1 MPLSTN
7 GNCSKR
13 NWPQPG
19 KFMDLDLNKRYQTLL
34 ILWFALLMSIVL
46 YFVVALLVVPDA
58 GPGSP
63 PASSNSLVTFA
74 LAALG
79 TFVVVISFAVKRKL
93 LERSVEN
100 QDVTLVQKALVI
112 ACAMCE
118 VTALIGLLERF
129 IIRNSDY
136 YLLFVVAAI
145 GTALH
150 FPRREQLQAATYKSS
165 GKSLGGGPTL

>member
-1 MPLSTN
+1 
-7 GNCSKR
+7 
-13 NWPQPG
+13 
-19 KFMDLDLNKRYQTLL
+19 MDIDLNKRYQTLL
-34 ILWFALLMSIVL
+34 VLWFALLMSIVL
-46 YFVVALLVVPDA
+46 YFIVALLVVPDPE
-58 GPGSP
+58 PGSAP
-63 PASSNSLVTFA
+63 TARSSSLLTFA

-79 TFVVVISFAVKRKL
+79 TFLVVLSFAVKRKL

-118 VTALIGLLERF
+118 VTALMGLLERF

-136 YLLFVVAAI
+136 YLLFIVAAI

-165 GKSLGGGPTL
+165 SSGPTL

>member
-1 MPLSTN
+1 MEI
-7 GNCSKR
+7 
-13 NWPQPG
+13 
-19 KFMDLDLNKRYQTLL
+19 DLNKRYQTLL
-34 ILWFALLMSIVL
+34 VLWFALLMSIVL
-46 YFVVALLVVPDA
+46 YFIVALLAVPDPE
-58 GPGSP
+58 PGSAP
-63 PASSNSLVTFA
+63 TGGSSSLLTFA

-79 TFVVVISFAVKRKL
+79 TFIVVFSFAVKRKL

-100 QDVTLVQKALVI
+100 QDVTLVQKGLVI

-118 VTALIGLLERF
+118 VTALMGLLERF

-136 YLLFVVAAI
+136 YLLFIVAAI

-165 GKSLGGGPTL
+165 SGL

>member
-1 MPLSTN
+1 MEV
-7 GNCSKR
+7 
-13 NWPQPG
+13 
-19 KFMDLDLNKRYQTLL
+19 DLNKRYQTLL
-34 ILWFALLMSIVL
+34 VLWFALLMSIVL
-46 YFVVALLVVPDA
+46 YFVVALLAVPDPDPNAAMA
-58 GPGSP
+58 GRSK
-63 PASSNSLVTFA
+63 SLMTFA

-129 IIRNSDY
+129 IIGNSDY
-136 YLLFVVAAI
+136 YLLFIVAAI

-150 FPRREQLQAATYKSS
+150 FPRREQLQAATFKSS
-165 GKSLGGGPTL
+165 GTSWGGGPTL